1 MGASVGVLK
10 SALGL
15 AAALAMFLPQ
25 QVPVPQAPAAGSEE
39 AAPVML
45 ILDAS
50 GSMLNPDADAKGTLR
65 MDAAKAAAS
74 ELVETLPA
82 GSQLGLMVYGTNT
95 DSSPE
100 ARAEGCKDVTVLSE
114 LGTADPGK
122 LLGQIDSIKAA
133 GYTPVGEAL
142 RRAAAE
148 LPDDGPR
155 SIVLVSDG
163 IDTCSPPPPCEVAK
177 DLAKDG
183 VDLAMHTIGFKVDA
197 QARKELECIA
207 KASGGTYAD
216 ADNADTLREQ
226 MVIKTVRA
234 LNPYD
239 FAGIPVTGG
248 KSAAGAAEVSTGQY
262 LDTFATGSKK
272 IYDGGTRKFYK
283 VHLDDGERLHVSAS
297 LVMPIRSGSMSTYSS
312 LELEVLGSVGQEC
325 LTSVREARDE
335 ARLSDGPVTA
345 VLSTP
350 ALGSGDKECLE
361 SADGGDLV
369 ISVTRSG
376 PGWQDDALPMELL
389 FLTEPEAD
397 TAGLPEAYDSVTTLA
412 LLKPGAKPQETAPGN
427 SFNSAP
433 ELAAGSYTA
442 TLIPGEVHFYK
453 VPVDYGQQ
461 LRAVAKLGDY
471 QKDIFNPSY
480 LQLGVAN
487 PLRQPVTIT
496 DGTST
501 GAYGMTSMADPG
513 TTVAANFASPVR
525 YRNAAEGAHDVRTLY
540 LAGDYYL
547 QVAVDPLYFE
557 DAKETEIPYTLSLDL
572 VGDVEPG
579 PGAAE
584 PEATPAETA
593 VAEPADNQAATQ
605 TIVAAAD
612 DDDGSPLVPA
622 LAWSIGSA
630 VVIAAGVAA
639 AVILRRKRGVARQ

>member
-1 MGASVGVLK
+1 M
-10 SALGL
+10 
-15 AAALAMFLPQ
+15 
-25 QVPVPQAPAAGSEE
+25 
-39 AAPVML
+39 
-45 ILDAS
+45 
-50 GSMLNPDADAKGTLR
+50 
-65 MDAAKAAAS
+65 
-74 ELVETLPA
+74 
-82 GSQLGLMVYGTNT
+82 
-95 DSSPE
+95 
-100 ARAEGCKDVTVLSE
+100 LSE

-122 LLGQIDSIKAA
+122 LLKQIDSIKAA

-142 RRAAAE
+142 RKAAAE

-248 KSAAGAAEVSTGQY
+248 KSAASAAEVATGQY
-262 LDTFATGSKK
+262 LDTFATGSNK

-297 LVMPIRSGSMSTYSS
+297 MVMPIRPGSMSTYSS
-312 LELEVLGSVGQEC
+312 LELEVLGPDGQDC

-350 ALGSGDKECLE
+350 AMGSGDKECLE
-361 SADGGDLV
+361 PADGGDLLV
-369 ISVTRSG
+369 SVTRSG
-376 PGWQDDALPMELL
+376 PGWKNDPLPMELL

-397 TAGLPEAYDSVTTLA
+397 EHRAARSLRRRHQARSAEAGRQAAAGRTGQQL
-412 LLKPGAKPQETAPGN
+412 QI
-427 SFNSAP
+427 SAP
-433 ELAAGSYTA
+433 ELARGQLHGHAHSGRGA
-442 TLIPGEVHFYK
+442 LLQGAR
-453 VPVDYGQQ
+453 GLRQQ

-471 QKDIFNPSY
+471 KKDIYNPSY

-525 YRNAAEGAHDVRTLY
+525 YRNAAEGIHDVRTLY
-540 LAGDYYL
+540 LAGDYYV

-557 DAKETEIPYTLSLDL
+557 DAKETEIPYTLTLDL

-579 PGAAE
+579 PGTAE
-584 PEATPAETA
+584 PEATAAPAETA
-593 VAEPADNQAATQ
+593 VAEPADNRAGTR
-605 TIVAAAD
+605 TIVAVAD
-612 DDDGSPLVPA
+612 DGEGSAPVPV
-622 LAWSIGSA
+622 LAWGIGSGLVVAAGAATA
-630 VVIAAGVAA
+630 VV
-639 AVILRRKRGVARQ
+639 LRKKRASRQP